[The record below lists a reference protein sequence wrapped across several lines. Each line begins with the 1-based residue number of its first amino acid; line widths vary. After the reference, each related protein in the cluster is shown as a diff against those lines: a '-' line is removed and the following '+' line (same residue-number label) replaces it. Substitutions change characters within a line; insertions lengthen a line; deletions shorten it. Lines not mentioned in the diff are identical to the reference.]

1 MDELIPM
8 IKMKKMEW
16 KVLDS
21 TYVYKSKLFQ
31 ARADKCL
38 MPDGRVMEPYYVI
51 EMPDWT
57 NTVIITK
64 EEKIVLVR
72 QYRHAKGMTTLEL
85 PGGILEAG
93 EVPIDSAMREIR
105 EETGYISNEVE
116 FLFEVAPNPA
126 INNNTA
132 YFFLARNAEKLADT
146 SFDPYEDLVVE
157 TYTKAELKILL
168 AENKL
173 QHGVQLGAIYKA
185 MIKLGWLE

>member
-1 MDELIPM
+1 MELKI
-8 IKMKKMEW
+8 
-16 KVLDS
+16 LDS
-21 TYVYKSKLFQ
+21 KYVFKSKLFQ

-38 MPDGRVMEPYYVI
+38 MPDGKVMEPYYVI

-57 NTVIITK
+57 NTIIITK
-64 EEKIVLVR
+64 DERIVLVR
-72 QYRHAKGMTTLEL
+72 QYRHAKGITTLEL
-85 PGGILEAG
+85 PGGILEIG
-93 EVPIDSAMREIR
+93 EEPKASAIREIR
-105 EETGYISNEVE
+105 EETGYVSTDIE
-116 FLFEVAPNPA
+116 FLFEIAPNPA

-157 TYTKAELKILL
+157 TYSKEELKTLL

-185 MIKLGWLE
+185 MIRLGWMC